1 MSITIFSA
9 VRTEY
14 FQVGSY
20 CFWSPFPGEFIRQI
34 KLILGWQNLCLTS
47 VFVHRTQHDIFFA
60 TLWTA
65 ACQAS
70 LCFTI
75 SRRCSN
81 SCPLSQWSHPS
92 ISPSVALFFSCL
104 QSFRASGF
112 FPMSHLFALGG
123 WSIRASASVSVLPM
137 NIQSWFPLG
146 LTDFI
151 SLQSY
156 GVSRVFSS
164 TTIQRHPFF
173 GTQPSLWSNSRI
185 HTWLLEK
192 HSFDYLGLSWQSD
205 VSGFNTLSSCIGK
218 LL

>member
-1 MSITIFSA
+1 MSNICFCAQNTAWYLLLSWAVVVQSFSH
-9 VRTEY
+9 V
-14 FQVGSY
+14 
-20 CFWSPFPGEFIRQI
+20 W
-34 KLILGWQNLCLTS
+34 L
-47 VFVHRTQHDIFFA
+47 FA

-146 LTDFI
+146 LTGLI
-151 SLQSY
+151 SKGLP
-156 GVSRVFSS
+156 RVFSS
-164 TTIQRHPFF
+164 TTIQKHQFF
-173 GTQPSLWSNSRI
+173 GILFGPTFTSI
-185 HTWLLEK
+185 HDCWKK
-192 HSFDYLGLSWQSD
+192 HSFDYADLCQQRDLSA
-205 VSGFNTLSSCIGK
+205 F
-218 LL
+218 